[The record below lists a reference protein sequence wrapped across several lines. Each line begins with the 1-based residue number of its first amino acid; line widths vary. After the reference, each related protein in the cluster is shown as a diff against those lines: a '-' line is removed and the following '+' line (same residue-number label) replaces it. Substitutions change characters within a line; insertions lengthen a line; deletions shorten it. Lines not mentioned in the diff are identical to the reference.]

1 MRRLTSW
8 LLAAAVGLAVAAPAP
23 ALASR
28 PTVQWKTVEAP
39 AGDMHDRLVRNLK
52 SMLSQAA
59 RKADFGKRTKS
70 VMLSARILSFTSVT
84 KGDVHHVTCTLVGRV
99 VGGATAR
106 SHISFGGRPEERA
119 ALEKQVLTMV
129 ANGVVGR
136 LADMV
141 RNRAA
146 ADERAAKKAR
156 EEKERE
162 EKDGDDES

>member
-8 LLAAAVGLAVAAPAP
+8 LLAAILGLSAAAAPVP
-23 ALASR
+23 ALANP

-39 AGDMHDRLVRNLK
+39 KGDAHDWLVRALK
-52 SMLSQAA
+52 SMLSQAT

-70 VMLSARILSFTSVT
+70 VMLTARIVSFTSVT
-84 KGDVHHVTCTLVGRV
+84 RGDVHKVSCTLVGRV

-106 SHISFGGRPEERA
+106 SRISFGGRPEERA

-136 LADMV
+136 LADIV
-141 RNRAA
+141 RSAA
-146 ADERAAKKAR
+146 ERDARNEKKKR
-156 EEKERE
+156 DQDDD
-162 EKDGDDES
+162 DG